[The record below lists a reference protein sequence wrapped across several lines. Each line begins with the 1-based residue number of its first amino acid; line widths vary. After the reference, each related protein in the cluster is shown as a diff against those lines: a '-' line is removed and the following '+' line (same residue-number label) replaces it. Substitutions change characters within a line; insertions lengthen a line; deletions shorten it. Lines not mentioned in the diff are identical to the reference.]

1 MISIPVQYTSLIH
14 IKSLSWKEVFDAWRN
29 LEAWQESWK
38 QHWIERGFDSWDE
51 WRETYAAPLH
61 PETLS
66 WELYQITDPIKEL
79 PLVYGTPTKGWIEKA
94 YDGATTKQLKD
105 ISNLPIITEN
115 QKILTIKRDFPKE
128 TMLTGI
134 VHDGKIV
141 LIEGM
146 HRANALATWDASIPF
161 IENVT
166 IALAKWTDP
175 IPTLGGN
182 YKTK

>member
-1 MISIPVQYTSLIH
+1 MISIPEQYTSLIH
-14 IKSLSWKEVFDAWRN
+14 VKSLSWKEIFDVWRD

-38 QHWIERGFDSWDE
+38 EHWTERGFDSWDE
-51 WRETYAAPLH
+51 WREAYTAPLH

-66 WELYQITDPIKEL
+66 WELYQITDPVKEL
-79 PLVYGTPTKGWIEKA
+79 PLFYGTPTKAWIEKA

-105 ISNLPIITEN
+105 IFNLPIITEN
-115 QKILTIKRDFPKE
+115 QKVLAIKRGFPKE

-134 VHDGKIV
+134 VHDKKII

-146 HRANALATWDASIPF
+146 HRSNVLAAWDENIPF
-161 IENVT
+161 RGSVT
-166 IALAKWTDP
+166 IALAQWESS
-175 IPTLGGN
+175 IPALGGN

>member
-1 MISIPVQYTSLIH
+1 MISIPKQYTSLIH
-14 IKSLSWKEVFDAWRN
+14 AKSLSWKEVFDTWRD

-38 QHWIERGFDSWDE
+38 EHWTERGFDSWDE
-51 WRETYAAPLH
+51 WREAYVAPLH

-66 WELYQITDPIKEL
+66 WELYQITN
-79 PLVYGTPTKGWIEKA
+79 PTKDTPLFSGAPTKA
-94 YDGATTKQLKD
+94 WREHAYEGEPTKLLQD
-105 ISNLPIITEN
+105 ILHIPIVTEN
-115 QKILTIKRDFPKE
+115 PKILAIKKDFPKE

-146 HRANALATWDASIPF
+146 HRANALATWNARTPF
-161 IENVT
+161 VGKIT
-166 IALAKWTDP
+166 IALADWTDS
-175 IPTLGGN
+175 IPALGGN